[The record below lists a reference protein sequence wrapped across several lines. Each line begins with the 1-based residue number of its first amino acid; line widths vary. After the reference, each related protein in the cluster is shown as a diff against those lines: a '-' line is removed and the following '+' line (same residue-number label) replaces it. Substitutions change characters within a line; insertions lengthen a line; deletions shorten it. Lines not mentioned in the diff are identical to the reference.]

1 MMDAV
6 GLDGPIS
13 VGIFITK
20 ELEVGF
26 ITTYTKNSNV
36 RLKIFSPNI
45 LVITQ

>member
-26 ITTYTKNSNV
+26 ITTQRNSNV
-36 RLKIFSPNI
+36 RLKIFSPSI